1 MVGILEVIMK
11 KVGKWIR
18 VMLDLDG
25 SKIEDHIDPQN
36 LYFSKD
42 KQKFWIKGFVAG
54 KVPHVTL
61 LYGLLKSATLY
72 KKYIDQVLTGWE
84 LKSVTVDKIGCFES
98 SFKDEPYYCIV
109 AEVEVDP
116 DLQEG
121 HERLQFLPH
130 IDTFTGYKPHM
141 TIAYI
146 KKDEETKKRIMRLYE
161 KLLVGE
167 ELKVTGLNY
176 GGNKE

>member
-1 MVGILEVIMK
+1 MKQLSSHQYGDIYKAMGINVNEL
-11 KVGKWIR
+11 GC

-84 LKSVTVDKIGCFES
+84 LKS
-98 SFKDEPYYCIV
+98 
-109 AEVEVDP
+109 
-116 DLQEG
+116 
-121 HERLQFLPH
+121 
-130 IDTFTGYKPHM
+130 
-141 TIAYI
+141 
-146 KKDEETKKRIMRLYE
+146 
-161 KLLVGE
+161 
-167 ELKVTGLNY
+167 ELCACTRSY
-176 GGNKE
+176 W